1 MSRTLVGSVSST
13 RTTLFVAPYCTVAS
27 RLVSS
32 MDRISPNTH
41 GALRSLR
48 TITLPRDAFG
58 TSGAAATANG
68 PAAGVTHRAS
78 AAAASLSCAACIVA
92 ELRGDGSN
100 EMAMP
105 HREMALASCDLAL
118 SRRDGA
124 HAPCNG
130 AHAP

>member
-41 GALRSLR
+41 AALRSLR

-92 ELRGDGSN
+92 ELEYVAEPGRCGRVPAGHRDSGGCDGLGCG
-100 EMAMP
+100 EL
-105 HREMALASCDLAL
+105 EL
-118 SRRDGA
+118 
-124 HAPCNG
+124 
-130 AHAP
+130 